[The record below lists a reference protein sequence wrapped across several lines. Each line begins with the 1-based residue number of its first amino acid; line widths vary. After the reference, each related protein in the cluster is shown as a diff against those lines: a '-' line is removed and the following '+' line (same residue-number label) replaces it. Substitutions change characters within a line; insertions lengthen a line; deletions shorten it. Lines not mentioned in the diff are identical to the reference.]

1 MGLALA
7 KGLLPAAVTE
17 AGGWSSSLKGS
28 PVAKGL
34 LFVPGYTHTWE
45 VNTVSDAV
53 CVQCGSEGYTRYN
66 WV

>member
-7 KGLLPAAVTE
+7 KGLLPAVEVE

-34 LFVPGYTHTWE
+34 LFVPGYTH
-45 VNTVSDAV
+45 VAGKYG
-53 CVQCGSEGYTRYN
+53 Q
-66 WV
+66 

>member
-7 KGLLPAAVTE
+7 KGLLPAVAAE

-45 VNTVSDAV
+45 VSTVIDAL
-53 CVQCGSEGYTRYN
+53 CVQCDSEGYTRYN
-66 WV
+66 LV